1 MATTYL
7 ENFYAIRRRYPLSTE
22 RAGGRMDVAAPATSV
37 ELSYRDLLS
46 EANGNFFHREH
57 QIALQN
63 YQDLRTKILV
73 QSDPEMPSVPGGG
86 GLFDIDTSKVDWKRI
101 AELGRYQLETASLT
115 GPIPFSLADQTLIEK
130 DGFTATP
137 GTARFK
143 DIGVS
148 IRQPQTR
155 DPSTVRDFA
164 RSLASGGDLER
175 AGAAYDD
182 AAALATE
189 AGDARL
195 SAEILAESGAMAATL
210 AGPDAPDRME
220 AASSTLTRAREAFA
234 SIQDDA
240 AVKVIDQNLKNLA
253 GMGGRFEAGP
263 ADAGPRIV
271 GTGPRPSPRIVGG
284 GIRTSAPTTAL
295 AGPTVIFLPQEEM
308 TFSVPAG
315 DLVVDATTVLNE
327 AATKAAQQRTVGL
340 YLNDAV
346 ISLPVER
353 EAYLAQL
360 ETDVY
365 AKRVT
370 ASSIDS
376 IRFWEQV
383 DTNFVAYIPHLFF
396 FVLPISIGDTYAA
409 MGMYQQA
416 LDEYTKALAY
426 PFINAGIEAPYVWL
440 KMAKAALDWGDRLFR
455 QEASADAKVQYE
467 KVIGTDL
474 SVPTGSPLYQGA
486 LASMRDGATE
496 TAKEIQGQAHAD
508 VNPKV
513 AELVTRAY
521 LQLQKIANGLNFFG
535 LGPDDYPVFRFKYL
549 QAVANYMADNAV
561 QTERTFI
568 SFRSTAES
576 QQLERIQL
584 ENAVDVNK
592 AAIAVERKRLED
604 AQLEVEAASETRQLA
619 ELRRQHAQET
629 LDDWNTL
636 GRELASVNAALA
648 WASNAA
654 NDQDIT
660 YTGVRYNGQ
669 KHDFDTNVEE
679 FYDVVGEWRENLN
692 FEIQQRRLE
701 RAISEADDELTIT
714 KTREA
719 QAKVRLQAQELSV
732 VVAEKRL
739 QGAQDML
746 DYATQRTFDEDLWFK
761 LAAELQDLS
770 RQYLDL
776 ATYAGLLMER
786 AYELEFDRRLG
797 RIRED
802 YGIGG
807 PEGLLGGDYLKR
819 DIAEFTFDYL
829 QNAQRKNPIRVTIS
843 LRDEFP
849 QAYDTFT
856 REGIMAFTTDLE
868 LFDRL
873 YPGTYR
879 RKLKKVELF
888 VEGLIPLEGISGLL
902 THSGVSTE
910 WRNNGGWTK
919 HARVVPAQR
928 MVLSSY
934 DFRRDYTVFQ
944 PSEEMLELFENLGPQ
959 ANWTLEV
966 PRSSN
971 NLDYQAISDV
981 KLVLYF
987 DADHD
992 EALRTHVKA
1001 LYPNDGGRSLVL
1013 SSRFHFPD
1021 QYFRMEQDR
1030 QVAFELHPSRFA
1042 YNETDFKLNGFGVRL
1057 LSKTGGTVAG
1067 AELTIS
1073 RASDGS
1079 NVVGTT
1085 DANGA
1090 IAGVPPTMAPFT
1102 AWKGDTP
1109 IDTFTVGFGDSVD
1122 MSTVADVQ
1130 VFVDYSFTYRADG
1143 SLS

>member
-1 MATTYL
+1 MATTHL
-7 ENFYAIRRRYPLSTE
+7 ENFYAIRHRYPLSTE
-22 RAGGRMDVAAPATSV
+22 RAGGRLGVAAPATSL

-46 EANGNFFHREH
+46 EANSNFFHREY

-63 YQDLRTKILV
+63 YQDLRNKILV
-73 QSDPEMPSVPGGG
+73 QSDPDMPSVPGGG
-86 GLFDIDTSKVDWKRI
+86 GVFDIDISKVDWKRI
-101 AELGRYQLETASLT
+101 AELGRYQLEKAPLD
-115 GPIPFSLADQTLIEK
+115 GPISFPLADQPVIEK
-130 DGFTATP
+130 DGFTPTP
-137 GTARFK
+137 GTAKFK
-143 DIGVS
+143 DIGIS
-148 IRQPQTR
+148 INQPLTR
-155 DPSTVRDFA
+155 VPSTVRDFA
-164 RSLASGGDLER
+164 RTLAASGDVEG
-175 AGAAYDD
+175 AGAAYEE
-182 AAALATE
+182 AATLATD
-189 AGDARL
+189 AGDKRL

-210 AGPDAPDRME
+210 AGPGEDAGIE
-220 AASSTLTRAREAFA
+220 TAFSTLTRARDAFA
-234 SIQDDA
+234 SIQDEA
-240 AVKVIDQNLKNLA
+240 AVKVIDENLKNLA
-253 GMGGRFEAGP
+253 GMSGGFEAGP
-263 ADAGPRIV
+263 AGSGPRISD
-271 GTGPRPSPRIVGG
+271 TGPGLSPTIIGG
-284 GIRTSAPTTAL
+284 GTRTSTPTTAL
-295 AGPTVIFLPQEEM
+295 AGPRVVVLEPEVM
-308 TFSVPAG
+308 SFSVPAG
-315 DLVVDATTVLNE
+315 DLVLDATTVLHE
-327 AATKAAQQRTVGL
+327 AAATAVQQRTVGL

-353 EAYLAQL
+353 DAYLSAL
-360 ETDVY
+360 EADVY
-365 AKRVT
+365 SKRIT
-370 ASSIDS
+370 ASNLNSIW
-376 IRFWEQV
+376 FYEQV
-383 DTNFVAYIPHLFF
+383 DTNFVAYIPQLFF
-396 FVLPISIGDTYAA
+396 FVLPIAIGDTYAA

-416 LDEYTKALAY
+416 LDEYAKALAY
-426 PFINAGIEAPYVWL
+426 PFLNSGIEAPYIWL

-455 QEASADAKVQYE
+455 QGSPEDARAQYE
-467 KVIGTDL
+467 KLIGTDL
-474 SVPTGSPLYQGA
+474 SVPAGSPLYQGA
-486 LASMRDGATE
+486 LASIRDAATE
-496 TAKEIQGQAHAD
+496 TAKEIQGQAHAE

-521 LQLQKIANGLNFFG
+521 LQLQRIANGLNFYG

-568 SFRSTAES
+568 SFRSTAEN
-576 QQLERIQL
+576 QTLERIQL

-592 AAIAVERKRLED
+592 AALAVEQKRLED
-604 AQLEVEAASETRQLA
+604 AQLEVEAAAETRHLA
-619 ELRRQHAQET
+619 ELRRAHAQDS

-648 WASNAA
+648 WASNAS

-660 YTGVRYNGQ
+660 YTGVRYNGER
-669 KHDFDTNVEE
+669 HDFDTNVEE

-719 QAKVRLQAQELSV
+719 QARVRQQAQELSIM
-732 VVAEKRL
+732 VAEKRL
-739 QGAQDML
+739 EGAQDML
-746 DYATQRTFDEDLWFK
+746 DFATDRTFDEDLWFK

-770 RQYLDL
+770 RQYLDM
-776 ATYAGLLMER
+776 ATYAGLVMER

-797 RIRED
+797 RIRQD

-807 PEGLLGGDYLKR
+807 MEGLLGGDYLKR

-829 QNAQRKNPIRVTIS
+829 QNAQRKNPVRVTIS

-849 QAYDTFT
+849 QSFDTFS

-868 LFDRL
+868 IFDRL

-910 WRNNGGWTK
+910 WRNDGGWTK
-919 HARVVPAQR
+919 HSRVIPAQR

-934 DFRRDYTVFQ
+934 EFRRDYTVFQ
-944 PSEEMLELFENLGPQ
+944 PSEELLELFENLGPQ

-992 EALRTHVKA
+992 ESLRTHIKA

-1021 QYFRMEQDR
+1021 QYFRMELDR
-1030 QVAFELHPSRFA
+1030 QVAFELHPTRFA
-1042 YNETDFKLNGFGVRL
+1042 YNETDQKLNGFGVRL
-1057 LSKTGGTVAG
+1057 LSKTGGVVPG
-1067 AELTIS
+1067 ADLSIT

-1079 NVVGTT
+1079 HVDGTT
-1085 DANGA
+1085 DAKGV
-1090 IAGVPPTMAPFT
+1090 IAGIPPTMAPFT
-1102 AWKGDTP
+1102 AWNGDPP
-1109 IDTFTVGFGDSVD
+1109 IDTFTVAFADGVD
-1122 MSTVADVQ
+1122 ISTVADVQ
-1130 VFVDYSFTYRADG
+1130 LFIDYAFTYRADG
-1143 SLS
+1143 SL